1 MKEPLERLIRILK
14 LAHAGECAAALAY
27 RGHWRSVKSP
37 EERESIAR
45 IEAEEW
51 DHRERVGS
59 MLAALGATPARLREA
74 RLWLTGKILGLACFV
89 SGWFLPM
96 YGAGR
101 IERRNIQE
109 YLDAAEHARASGHDE
124 MVGDLLAM
132 ARVEAEHER
141 YSRAKVESHW
151 LSRVIRVWSAPPE
164 VPPAAPEKRALA

>member
-1 MKEPLERLIRILK
+1 LERLIRILK

-27 RGHWRSVKSP
+27 RGHWRSVKSS

-51 DHRERVGS
+51 DHRCRVGR
-59 MLAALGATPARLREA
+59 MLAALGSGPSRLREA
-74 RLWLTGKILGLACFV
+74 RLWLTGRILGLACFV
-89 SGWFLPM
+89 SGWFIPM

-109 YLDAAEHARASGHDE
+109 YLDAAELAADAGHDE
-124 MVGDLLAM
+124 MVGDLFAM

-141 YSRAKVESHW
+141 YFRAKVTGHW
-151 LSRVIRVWSAPPE
+151 LSRVFRVW
-164 VPPAAPEKRALA
+164 